1 MSGPYI
7 RRDQLKAGTM
17 LRSKS
22 DGSLTVILEDPPTGF
37 GGTGFVPA
45 YDFKKRRS
53 IQREHSLV
61 TSIDDKKFAGP
72 LVHTSQW
79 GWIKPCFLEVYKP
92 NFDYD
97 SEVKNG

>member
-1 MSGPYI
+1 MTEKVW
-7 RRDQLKAGTM
+7 QH
-17 LRSKS
+17 
-22 DGSLTVILEDPPTGF
+22 GSWAKVGDLVRVLARPHNDPL
-37 GGTGFVPA
+37 
-45 YDFKKRRS
+45 
-53 IQREHSLV
+53 QREHSLV

>member
-1 MSGPYI
+1 MTEKMW
-7 RRDQLKAGTM
+7 QH
-17 LRSKS
+17 
-22 DGSLTVILEDPPTGF
+22 GSWAKVGDLVRVLARPHNDPL
-37 GGTGFVPA
+37 
-45 YDFKKRRS
+45 
-53 IQREHSLV
+53 QREHSLV

-97 SEVKNG
+97 REMGKDNETE